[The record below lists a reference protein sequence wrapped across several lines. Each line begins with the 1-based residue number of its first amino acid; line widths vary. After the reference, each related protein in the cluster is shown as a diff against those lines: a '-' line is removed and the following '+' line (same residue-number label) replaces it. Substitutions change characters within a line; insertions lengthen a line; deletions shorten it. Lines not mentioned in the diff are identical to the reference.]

1 MNIVRRVRS
10 FFPWAKLA
18 WTAKLQPHE
27 IGLICP
33 CGIGDTY
40 FVCALAKEIS
50 RVNQDLAIV
59 AIAKQQ
65 HQDIPALFSDSITRT
80 VTFQS
85 RQIVNSAAFAR
96 QLAPGKLFFAHPSV
110 NFCNGK
116 IDLVGYK
123 QFNLLDSYR
132 FTFKLDEA
140 AALSSPTIS
149 QEIRKS
155 AKKKMTDYGL
165 PPAKTV
171 ILAPDSSSTPNL
183 TNIRTDADDFWY
195 LVAQKLAAQGYTVT
209 LLTNRNDSFLPQI
222 PRIEFPLREAIPLA
236 EMCGWVIAARS
247 GLCDLLATAKTKLTI
262 LYPEHKWYS
271 GTVYTT
277 TSLQL
282 MGLNQSASEIVVDRL
297 SNADIIADKIMA
309 DREKVYHH

>member
-1 MNIVRRVRS
+1 MSIVRRVRS
-10 FFPWAKLA
+10 FFPWAQLA
-18 WTAKLQPHE
+18 LTAKLQPHE
-27 IGLICP
+27 LGLICP
-33 CGIGDTY
+33 YGIGDIY
-40 FVCALAKEIS
+40 FVCALASEIS
-50 RVNQDLAIV
+50 RINQDLEIV
-59 AIAKQQ
+59 AIVKQQ

-85 RQIVNSAAFAR
+85 RQIVNSATFAR
-96 QLAPGKLFFAHPSV
+96 QLTPGKLFFAHPSV
-110 NFCNGK
+110 NFWNGK

-140 AALSSPTIS
+140 TALSSPIIS

-155 AKKKMTDYGL
+155 AQQRMSNYGL
-165 PPAKTV
+165 PQAKTA

-183 TNIRTDADDFWY
+183 TNIRIDANIFWDII
-195 LVAQKLAAQGYTVT
+195 ADKLAAQGYTVT
-209 LLTNRNDSFLPQI
+209 LLTNREASFLPHL
-222 PRIEFPLREAIPLA
+222 PRIEFPLREAIPIA

-262 LYPEHKWYS
+262 LYPEHKWHS

-282 MGLNQSASEIVVDRL
+282 MGLNQSVKEIVVDHL
-297 SNADIIADKIMA
+297 SNAEIITEKIMA
-309 DREKVYHH
+309 DRDYVPIQ